1 MALSRFARAISS
13 STIPERALALF
24 FHNFARLI
32 GTGHPFPTSLVNA
45 SRGLDQEL
53 HEICEQI
60 APKMQNGMPL
70 YKALIPF
77 RSRFPELTIPVL
89 EVAEV
94 AGTLEGA
101 SERLSKAFSSFDN
114 FQTRFHD
121 VALDP
126 VKITLGAV
134 MFKVIL
140 SAMNMPSPLQ
150 LLQIVVVTALKV
162 TVLVFLIRLL
172 YRYLHGYRRFHV
184 LVDQIRLAIPHS
196 GAIQRNLASARWARS
211 FATMWHAGVPI
222 WQALDVASRSSLN
235 AYYETEIQKAVVLT
249 RQGKSLADSLEG
261 IELTP
266 RHLLPILRVA
276 ETTAE
281 FGKALDQ
288 YVESLEEEAIQKAA
302 QETSAAMVVTYL
314 IIGFLAFLMAIGA
327 EAPAFCGL
335 L

>member
-1 MALSRFARAISS
+1 MARLSRSIRGA
-13 STIPERALALF
+13 TIPERALGLF

-32 GTGHPFPTSLVNA
+32 GTGHPFPTSLINA
-45 SRGLDQEL
+45 AKGIDEEL
-53 HEICEQI
+53 LAICEQV

-70 YKALIPF
+70 FQALVPF

-94 AGTLEGA
+94 SGTLEGA

-114 FQTRFHD
+114 FQSRFHD

-126 VKITLGAV
+126 VKIILGAV
-134 MFKVIL
+134 MFKVIFAVGL
-140 SAMNMPSPLQ
+140 PPIEVLRLALF
-150 LLQIVVVTALKV
+150 TAAQV
-162 TVLVFLIRLL
+162 AFLVFLVRML
-172 YRYLHGYRRFHV
+172 YRFLHHDRRFHI
-184 LVDQIRLAIPHS
+184 LVDKIRLAIPHS

-222 WQALDVASRSSLN
+222 SQALDVASRSSLN
-235 AYYETEIQKAVVLT
+235 AYYEMHIQKAVALT
-249 RQGKSLADSLEG
+249 RQGKSLAESLEG

-266 RHLLPILRVA
+266 QHLLPILRVA

-288 YVESLEEEAIQKAA
+288 YVNALEEEALQKAA
-302 QETSAAMVVTYL
+302 QESMAAMVTGY
-314 IIGFLAFLMAIGA
+314 IMAGLMAALI
-327 EAPAFCGL
+327 AFGVPVPSFL

>member
-1 MALSRFARAISS
+1 MALARVFRSVSS
-13 STIPERALALF
+13 KTIPERALGLF
-24 FHNFARLI
+24 FHSFARLI
-32 GTGHPFPTSLVNA
+32 GSGHPFPTSFVNA
-45 SRGLDQEL
+45 ARGLDQEL
-53 HEICEQI
+53 YEICEQV

-70 YKALIPF
+70 YQALVPF

-101 SERLSKAFSSFDN
+101 SERLSRAFSSFDN

-126 VKITLGAV
+126 IKITLGAV
-134 MFKVIL
+134 MFKVMF
-140 SAMNMPSPLQ
+140 SMDK
-150 LLQIVVVTALKV
+150 TALEIVQIAAV
-162 TVLVFLIRLL
+162 TVIKVGLMVFLIRLL
-172 YRYLHGYRRFHV
+172 YRFLHRYRKFHV
-184 LVDQIRLAIPHS
+184 LVDQIRLAIPHL
-196 GAIQRNLASARWARS
+196 GAIQRNRASARWARS

-222 WQALDVASRSSLN
+222 SPALDVASRSSLN
-235 AYYETEIQKAVVLT
+235 AYYETQIQKAVVLT

-266 RHLLPILRVA
+266 RHLIPILRVA

-288 YVESLEEEAIQKAA
+288 YVESLEVEAIQKAA
-302 QETSAAMVVTYL
+302 QESTAAMVVWYL